1 MADALN
7 RKIRIATPPT
17 AKPLLFERMTGEE
30 ELGRPFRYE
39 VDLLCET
46 AELDLESLLGKKM
59 TITIEHKGGERHFNG
74 VCTQFRVLGS
84 THRFMRYR
92 ASLRPEFSLLGF
104 SSNCRIFQKKTVPD
118 IIKQLFKDKVTFDQK
133 LLRDYRTWEYVVQYR
148 ESDFNFVSRL
158 MEQEGIYYFFTH
170 DEDTHKLV
178 MVDEASSCG
187 EVAGYAKI
195 PFMPP
200 EERGRVKDEHVSS
213 WSAGARL
220 VPGKFTVRDFR
231 FDRPADL
238 PTATVDSQL
247 RRGDGGPRPGAV
259 YEVYDWPGE
268 HLTVDEARTEARNR
282 LLEHESWYQTSE
294 AVADTRGLGTGHKFT
309 LTNLPRQLQTDKPYI
324 IIKAGYTLVGNNF
337 ESDGSATPVDEYKAT
352 YTVIDSKTEYRTPR
366 QSPKPFVQGP
376 QTATVVG
383 RKAQGKDEELCT
395 DEHGRVMV
403 KFHWDRRGDFNGPE
417 DEPADKDKEQ
427 SCFIRV
433 SQHWAGSNF
442 GTMFIPRIGQEVI
455 VDFLEGDPD
464 RPIIT
469 GRVYNGENKP
479 PWALP
484 ANATQSGILTRSSK
498 GASGANA
505 NALRFEDK
513 KGAEQLWLHAEK
525 NQDIEVE
532 NDETHWVGH
541 DRSKTVDHDET
552 VHVKHDRTE
561 LVDANEAITIGQNQ
575 TLTVHANRS
584 IIVGQN
590 QTATIAI
597 ASAETV
603 GAAKTVTVGAAY
615 ALTVGAAMSAVVGGS
630 KEETVGGSQT
640 LAVYGASG
648 ETIAKDKTVT
658 AKNITE
664 TAQENET
671 VSVGKNLSI
680 DVGKKVA
687 LSGGDEIS
695 IVCGDASIT
704 LKKNGDITIKGKK
717 ITVDGS
723 GDVVIK
729 GTKISQN

>member
-1 MADALN
+1 MAALN
-7 RKIRIATPPT
+7 RKISIATPPT

-39 VDLLCET
+39 VDLLCESG
-46 AELDLESLLGKKM
+46 ELDLEALLGKKM
-59 TITIEHKGGERHFNG
+59 TVTIEHKAGERFFNG
-74 VCTQFRVLGS
+74 VCTQFRVLGA
-84 THRFMRYR
+84 THRYIRYR
-92 ASLRPEFSLLGF
+92 ASLRPEFSLLGYAT
-104 SSNCRIFQKKTVPD
+104 NCRIFQKKTVPD
-118 IIKQLFKDKVTFDQK
+118 IIKQIFKDRVTFDQK
-133 LLRDYRTWEYVVQYR
+133 LLRDYRSWDYVVQYR

-170 DEDTHKLV
+170 TADGHQLV

-187 EVAGYAKI
+187 EASGYAKV
-195 PFMPP
+195 PYMPP

-213 WSAGARL
+213 WTAGARI

-231 FDRPADL
+231 FDRPTDL

-247 RRGDGGPRPGAV
+247 RRGDGGPRPGAT
-259 YEVYDWPGE
+259 YEVYDFPGE
-268 HLTVDEARTEARNR
+268 HLTADEARTEARNR

-294 AVADTRGLGTGHKFT
+294 AAADTRGLAAGHKFT
-309 LTNLPRQLQTDKPYI
+309 LTNLPRMLQTDKPYI
-324 IIKAGYTLVGNNF
+324 IIKAGYNLVGNSF

-352 YTVIDSKTEYRTPR
+352 YTLIDGKTEYRTPR
-366 QSPKPFVQGP
+366 QTPRPFVQGP

-417 DEPADKDKEQ
+417 DDPADKDKEQ
-427 SCFIRV
+427 SIFIRV
-433 SQHWAGSNF
+433 SQHWAGSSF

-469 GRVYNGENKP
+469 GRVYNGDNKP

-498 GASGANA
+498 GANASNA
-505 NALRFEDK
+505 NFLRFEDK
-513 KGAEQLWLHAEK
+513 KGSEQVLLHAEK

-541 DRSKTVDHDET
+541 DRKKTVDNDET
-552 VHVKHDRTE
+552 VHVKHDRDET
-561 LVDANEAITIGQNQ
+561 VDNDEDITIGVNQ
-575 TLTVHANRS
+575 TLSVGSQRS
-584 IIVGQN
+584 I
-590 QTATIAI
+590 
-597 ASAETV
+597 TV
-603 GAAKTVTVGAAY
+603 GANQTVTIAAIH
-615 ALTVGAAMSAVVGGS
+615 T
-630 KEETVGGSQT
+630 ETVGGAKSET
-640 LAVYGASG
+640 IGASYTLSVG
-648 ETIAKDKTVT
+648 AGMSESIGSTRTESVGGGKSVTVAKASSETVEGDKSLD

-664 TAQENET
+664 QAKEDIKVTA
-671 VSVGKNLSI
+671 GKNLNVVAKKGVI
-680 DVGKKVA
+680 DM
-687 LSGGDEIS
+687 GDELTLKS
-695 IVCGDASIT
+695 GDAMIV

-717 ITVDGS
+717 ITIEGS
-723 GDVVIK
+723 GDLILK
-729 GTKISQN
+729 GSKISEN